1 MEPVCFLCQEYET
14 DIGHQTISCPK
25 QFCKKCLQRGHFAMN
40 CKIFCK
46 DFVAKDERLVK
57 IEKKDDITKTENC
70 VELFSCKVET
80 KMENPISLKKGLT
93 KSENQNCEEFS
104 KSEEKAL
111 KYCLESMP
119 IKNTKK
125 RKVDSEMVVGKG
137 LPLEEVQQKII
148 EKVISKLQ
156 VKEIELQTYQSIYAL
171 IIKNQGKELETLRES
186 KKKLEIE
193 LNDEMKGKEIESSK
207 YQSIV
212 VKRFNEVKKYQDQK
226 EFIEKLSKKV
236 EVLSES
242 KKEMEIEFHEKIEK
256 EKTLAK
262 WVKNQIIEKLSNDL
276 KILRETKEKLELD
289 FKKMKLELNNELQ
302 GKETEFRK
310 YQNQAEKTL
319 EMKTWASGVQNQ
331 TIEQLSKDLKILREN
346 QEKMELD

>member
-1 MEPVCFLCQEYET
+1 MWESKE
-14 DIGHQTISCPK
+14 
-25 QFCKKCLQRGHFAMN
+25 
-40 CKIFCK
+40 
-46 DFVAKDERLVK
+46 
-57 IEKKDDITKTENC
+57 
-70 VELFSCKVET
+70 
-80 KMENPISLKKGLT
+80 KMELEWN
-93 KSENQNCEEFS
+93 NEF
-104 KSEEKAL
+104 L
-111 KYCLESMP
+111 
-119 IKNTKK
+119 
-125 RKVDSEMVVGKG
+125 
-137 LPLEEVQQKII
+137 
-148 EKVISKLQ
+148 
-156 VKEIELQTYQSIYAL
+156 
-171 IIKNQGKELETLRES
+171 
-186 KKKLEIE
+186 
-193 LNDEMKGKEIESSK
+193 
-207 YQSIV
+207 
-212 VKRFNEVKKYQDQK
+212 KRFNEVQKYQDQK
-226 EFIEKLSKKV
+226 EVIEKLSKKV

-331 TIEQLSKDLKILREN
+331 IIEKLRKDLKILREN